1 VQAFLQRVGFAILL
15 LLMFYA
21 FYADISKLLIR
32 QFLLGQ

>member
-1 VQAFLQRVGFAILL
+1 M